1 MGFSPVLVVTQVFKF
16 QVPHSVEL
24 QGYGF
29 NRLTLDVNTP
39 LTNANLV

>member
-1 MGFSPVLVVTQVFKF
+1 MCFSPVLVVTQVFKF
-16 QVPHSVEL
+16 QAPHGVEL

-29 NRLTLDVNTP
+29 SGLTLGINTL